1 MMDLWL
7 LCWITRGWLHWNAL
21 VHWFQFH
28 AFGPTWIH
36 LAHFADILHPWQS
49 VSNAKSSFLKCS
61 MSDGQSPRGQVLR
74 VDQCVVLCVVLSHHA
89 VVSFPS
95 AYRHLPQL
103 VPLPRHWHHP
113 RRNIKQRPTKIIL
126 KKSSKL
132 HKSMQI
138 STWICRSKM
147 ATILDLAST
156 TASLALAMARSWS
169 LDQLESCFDRSKP
182 LVWSKWFIDDH
193 GSSWSVLVYCVIDSL
208 NFDQVV
214 RLSMSQ
220 VLCTELP
227 RFFSFRLNQTIKKW
241 SRPRLTKM

>member
-1 MMDLWL
+1 MANP
-7 LCWITRGWLHWNAL
+7 HE
-21 VHWFQFH
+21 
-28 AFGPTWIH
+28 
-36 LAHFADILHPWQS
+36 
-49 VSNAKSSFLKCS
+49 AKSSEWIN
-61 MSDGQSPRGQVLR
+61 
-74 VDQCVVLCVVLSHHA
+74 VLCCVSCCRVML
-89 VVSFPS
+89 SFPS
-95 AYRHLPQL
+95 HPLTSICRSLCLYLATGNTHAETSNNVPQ
-103 VPLPRHWHHP
+103 
-113 RRNIKQRPTKIIL
+113 KSCL
-126 KKSSKL
+126 KKSPKL
-132 HKSMQI
+132 HKSMEI

-182 LVWSKWFIDDH
+182 LVWSKWCIDDH
-193 GSSWSVLVYCVIDSL
+193 GSSWSALVYCVIDSL

-241 SRPRLTKM
+241 SRPRLTNMWCCRKTIQDASLSPVMHLVYIFVYATAMSSYASKCV

>member
-1 MMDLWL
+1 MIAVLNYKRVASL
-7 LCWITRGWLHWNAL
+7 KRIGSL
-21 VHWFQFH
+21 V
-28 AFGPTWIH
+28 
-36 LAHFADILHPWQS
+36 S
-49 VSNAKSSFLKCS
+49 VSRIWTYLDTLGTFCRHSAPLTISFQRQELFLKVLNEWWPIPTRPSPPSGS
-61 MSDGQSPRGQVLR
+61 MCRAVCR
-74 VDQCVVLCVVLSHHA
+74 AVVLSHHA